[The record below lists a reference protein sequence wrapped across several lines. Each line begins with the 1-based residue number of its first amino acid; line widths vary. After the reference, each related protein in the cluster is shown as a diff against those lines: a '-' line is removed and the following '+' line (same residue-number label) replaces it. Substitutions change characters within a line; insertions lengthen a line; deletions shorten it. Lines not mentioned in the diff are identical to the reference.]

1 MPEWQS
7 CAIGHLPC
15 PHNPNGRLPCLAQHE
30 NLSLPVAASTLG
42 LQMRPG
48 TACAAPKG
56 ALTAAADAIQPTSP
70 AEAVPTEALL
80 VQDSLYP
87 DAFSAFA
94 VVDEAEPISLRAVPS
109 LIEGSRICIL

>member
-15 PHNPNGRLPCLAQHE
+15 PHNPNGRLPCLAQPE

-109 LIEGSRICIL
+109 LIEGSRICIV

>member
-1 MPEWQS
+1 MPDWQS

-15 PHNPNGRLPCLAQHE
+15 PHNPNGRLPCLAIPDQPSQ
-30 NLSLPVAASTLG
+30 LVAANPFG
-42 LQMRPG
+42 LQVQPG
-48 TACAAPKG
+48 TARGAPQG
-56 ALTAAADAIQPTSP
+56 ALTAADAVQPSPP
-70 AEAVPTEALL
+70 AERVPTEAFS

-94 VVDEAEPISLRAVPS
+94 VVDEPEPITLKAMPL